1 MRTVAES
8 AKAYVPP
15 DAPPTPLLAAPFP
28 QEAVAV
34 NIALLRATHY
44 ANYVYQ
50 RGAREVTTCLRLVS
64 PPERGYQRLITEEL
78 RAAPTPHSIPRFVD
92 EWGNAVI
99 EIHQERVIAHQTL
112 VVASLMETVCAYGSD
127 GLPVPTPVPTDAHAA
142 RPVADYLPFTRL
154 TTPDERL
161 DCDGREVGAETADLA
176 PLPRL
181 KAFADFVHRRM
192 HFQSGTT
199 GVGTGAAEAWETKRG
214 VCQDYTH
221 IMIAL
226 CRLNDIPAR
235 YVSGCVPGE
244 GVMHAWVEA
253 CLPHPEVPDLIC
265 WWPVD
270 ATYNKW
276 VSERYISV
284 AAGRDYRDIA
294 PTYGS
299 YFGGANTLKHRSQI
313 VLEQKTLHLLPK

>member
-1 MRTVAES
+1 MRTVAET

-15 DAPPTPLLAAPFP
+15 DAPPVPLRTAPFP
-28 QEAVAV
+28 PEAVAV
-34 NIALLRATHY
+34 NIALLRATHF
-44 ANYVYQ
+44 ANYIYQ

-64 PPERGYQRLITEEL
+64 PPERGYQQLLAEEL
-78 RAAPTPHSIPRFVD
+78 RAAPTPHSTPRFTD

-99 EIHQERVIAHQTL
+99 EIHQERVQAHQTL
-112 VVASLMETVCAYGSD
+112 VVASLMETVCAYGED
-127 GLPVPTPVPTDAHAA
+127 GLPVPTPVPTGSHAA
-142 RPVADYLPFTRL
+142 RPVNDYLPFTNL
-154 TTPDERL
+154 TTPDDRL
-161 DCDGREVGAETADLA
+161 IQSARDVATETADLA

-181 KAFADFVHRRM
+181 KAFSDFVHRQM

-199 GVGTGAAEAWETKRG
+199 GVGTSAAEAWENKRG

-221 IMIAL
+221 ILITL
-226 CRLNDIPAR
+226 CRLNNIPAR

-244 GVMHAWVEA
+244 GVMHAWTEA
-253 CLPHPEVPDLIC
+253 CLPHPTVPDLLC

-276 VSERYISV
+276 VSERYISI

-299 YFGGANTLKHRSQI
+299 YFGGSNTLKHRSQI
-313 VLEQKTLHLLPK
+313 VLEQKSLYLLPR